1 MHTRTRRCARAY
13 YPSTARERE
22 TFVSFASPLATLALP
37 SLFLSLSSSLSFV
50 RLSISRLFLP
60 ESIRVPIFVPLRF
73 FGLFR
78 FCPSFFN
85 HCFLAF
91 APSFSLSTRSA
102 GNVSLLCRPRGDRPS
117 RSDTVAV
124 SPLPSL
130 SRNRSGRDKVYVCPR
145 RARGRFHNTS
155 LSLSPRDRCS
165 AAGSTAPTCNNV
177 PITRMPVTTDWILR
191 VVEWEKFWKRTFY
204 IYICMYILFRRDGV
218 QVNVGFS
225 ESVQSWIAKNVYDW
239 MDNRV
244 VINRKRVFMLLE
256 CYDNIRTIRMLAIF

>member
-1 MHTRTRRCARAY
+1 MHVHTRTRRCARAY
-13 YPSTARERE
+13 YPSTAREPE

-130 SRNRSGRDKVYVCPR
+130 SRNRSGRDKVYVCLR
-145 RARGRFHNTS
+145 RARRRFHNTS

-177 PITRMPVTTDWILR
+177 PITRMPVTTD
-191 VVEWEKFWKRTFY
+191 
-204 IYICMYILFRRDGV
+204 
-218 QVNVGFS
+218 
-225 ESVQSWIAKNVYDW
+225 
-239 MDNRV
+239 
-244 VINRKRVFMLLE
+244 
-256 CYDNIRTIRMLAIF
+256 

>member
-1 MHTRTRRCARAY
+1 MHVHTRTRRCARAY

-130 SRNRSGRDKVYVCPR
+130 SRNRSGRDKVYVCLR
-145 RARGRFHNTS
+145 RARRRFHNTS

-177 PITRMPVTTDWILR
+177 PITRMPVTTD
-191 VVEWEKFWKRTFY
+191 
-204 IYICMYILFRRDGV
+204 
-218 QVNVGFS
+218 
-225 ESVQSWIAKNVYDW
+225 
-239 MDNRV
+239 
-244 VINRKRVFMLLE
+244 
-256 CYDNIRTIRMLAIF
+256 